1 MRAYSGGMSTEPLVD
16 QRWRFT
22 VEEYEQMGRVGILA
36 EDDRV
41 ELLDGEIVAM
51 SPVGPKHASTVNRL
65 NELLV
70 RTLAGLATVVVQ
82 NPLRLLPRSEPQPDF
97 ILARQRRD
105 FYASAHPT
113 AEDVFLVIE
122 VADSTLR
129 KDRMVKVP
137 IYARQGV
144 VEVWLVDLAARVV
157 TVYADP
163 VDGGYRDVRTVHGEE
178 PLSPQALPQLRLIVS
193 DILGD

>member
-1 MRAYSGGMSTEPLVD
+1 VRAYADGMSTEPLVD

-22 VEEYEQMGRVGILA
+22 VEEYEQMGRVGILD

-51 SPVGPKHASTVNRL
+51 SPIGPKHASTVNRL
-65 NELLV
+65 NRFLV
-70 RTLAGLATVVVQ
+70 QSVGDLAIVIVQ

-97 ILARQRRD
+97 ILARPRRD
-105 FYASAHPT
+105 FYAGSHPT
-113 AEDVFLVIE
+113 AEDAFLVIE

-129 KDRMVKVP
+129 KDRIVKVP

-144 VEVWLVDLAARVV
+144 AEVWLVDVVVGAV

-163 VDGGYRDVRTVHGEE
+163 LDGGYREVRTVHGEE
-178 PLSPQALPQLRLIVS
+178 PLSPQALPQLRLTVS
-193 DILGD
+193 DILGA

>member
-1 MRAYSGGMSTEPLVD
+1 MSTEPAVD

-22 VEEYEQMGRVGILA
+22 VEEYEQMGRVGILD

-51 SPVGPKHASTVNRL
+51 SPIGPKHASTVNRV
-65 NELLV
+65 NRLLV
-70 RTLAGLATVVVQ
+70 RSVGDLAIVIVQ

-97 ILARQRRD
+97 ILARPRRD
-105 FYASAHPT
+105 FYAGAHPT

-129 KDRMVKVP
+129 TDRMVKVP

-144 VEVWLVDLAARVV
+144 AEVWLVDLAAGAV

-163 VDGGYRDVRTVHGEE
+163 VEGTYRHLETAGGGEQ
-178 PLSPQALPQLRLIVS
+178 LSPRSLPQLRLTVR
-193 DILGD
+193 DILGG

>member
-1 MRAYSGGMSTEPLVD
+1 MSTEPLVD

-82 NPLRLLPRSEPQPDF
+82 NPLRLLPLR
-97 ILARQRRD
+97 AAAGR
-105 FYASAHPT
+105 HP
-113 AEDVFLVIE
+113 
-122 VADSTLR
+122 R
-129 KDRMVKVP
+129 P
-137 IYARQGV
+137 
-144 VEVWLVDLAARVV
+144 AA
-157 TVYADP
+157 A
-163 VDGGYRDVRTVHGEE
+163 
-178 PLSPQALPQLRLIVS
+178 
-193 DILGD
+193 

>member
-1 MRAYSGGMSTEPLVD
+1 
-16 QRWRFT
+16 
-22 VEEYEQMGRVGILA
+22 
-36 EDDRV
+36 
-41 ELLDGEIVAM
+41 
-51 SPVGPKHASTVNRL
+51 
-65 NELLV
+65 
-70 RTLAGLATVVVQ
+70 
-82 NPLRLLPRSEPQPDF
+82 
-97 ILARQRRD
+97 
-105 FYASAHPT
+105 
-113 AEDVFLVIE
+113 VFLVIE

-144 VEVWLVDLAARVV
+144 VEVWLVDLAARAV

-193 DILGD
+193 DILGA

>member
-1 MRAYSGGMSTEPLVD
+1 MSTEPLVD

-22 VEEYEQMGRVGILA
+22 VEEYEQMGRVGILD

-51 SPVGPKHASTVNRL
+51 SPIGPKHASTVNRL
-65 NELLV
+65 ARLLFGGV
-70 RTLAGLATVVVQ
+70 GDLATVIVQ

-97 ILARQRRD
+97 ILARPRRD
-105 FYASAHPT
+105 FYAGSHPT

-129 KDRMVKVP
+129 KDRTVKVP

-144 VEVWLVDLAARVV
+144 VEVWLVDLAARAV
-157 TVYADP
+157 TIYTDP
-163 VDGGYRDVRTVHGEE
+163 VDGGYRDVRTVHGDE
-178 PLSPQALPQLRLIVS
+178 PLGPQALPQLRLTVS

>member
-1 MRAYSGGMSTEPLVD
+1 VSTEPLVD

-22 VEEYEQMGRVGILA
+22 VEEYERMGQVGIFD

-51 SPVGPKHASTVNRL
+51 SPIGPKHASIVNRVSH
-65 NELLV
+65 LLFQ
-70 RTLAGLATVVVQ
+70 RLAGLATVIAQ
-82 NPLRLLPRSEPQPDF
+82 NPLRLPPRSEPQPDF
-97 ILARQRRD
+97 ILARARRD
-105 FYASAHPT
+105 FYAAAHPT

-122 VADSTLR
+122 VADSTLC

-144 VEVWLVDLAARVV
+144 VEVWLVDVAGGTV
-157 TVYADP
+157 TVYTDP
-163 VDGGYRDVRTVHGEE
+163 VDGSYRQVRTVRGDERITSGS
-178 PLSPQALPQLRLIVS
+178 LSELTFTVNE
-193 DILGD
+193 ILGE

>member
-1 MRAYSGGMSTEPLVD
+1 
-16 QRWRFT
+16 
-22 VEEYEQMGRVGILA
+22 MGRVGILA

-82 NPLRLLPRSEPQPDF
+82 NPLRLLPRSEPQPDV
-97 ILARQRRD
+97 ILARPRRD
-105 FYASAHPT
+105 FYAGAHPT

-144 VEVWLVDLAARVV
+144 VEVWLVDLAARAV

-163 VDGGYRDVRTVHGEE
+163 VDGGYRDVPTVHGEE
-178 PLSPQALPQLRLIVS
+178 PLSPQALPRLRLIVS
-193 DILGD
+193 DILGA